1 VTAKS
6 AVRLGLG
13 VALAAVFTWLL
24 LRQLDLSQVIDAFK
38 EATGRWVVA
47 ALAAFFLGYLCRI
60 ARWHAMLSG
69 SVPGVRLRACV
80 GPFLASFAAN
90 NVLPFRAG
98 DVMRVFAFN
107 RALGTTSGVVAA
119 TLFVERLL
127 DLLMVVVLFAA
138 ALQAFDIGPSVVSG
152 LGSTALFA
160 GAAVL
165 LLVLLFPRTF
175 APAARWTGRLAS
187 RMAPRIGARL
197 SDEIAKGLATLEQ
210 LAKGHVMLKL
220 LAWSALAWTFEG
232 CVFWFAALA
241 LPSVTEPQGAWLA
254 LPVATFATLIP
265 STPGYVGTFDYFMA
279 WAMIQLGNA
288 PSPAAAAAFLVHTLL
303 WLPPTIVGGAYLL
316 LHPVRGI
323 AAAGGGTRSAPGASP
338 EKSRS
343 A

>member
-1 VTAKS
+1 MTATS

-13 VALAAVFTWLL
+13 IALAALFTWLL
-24 LRQLDLSQVIDAFK
+24 LQQLDLSQVIDTFK
-38 EATGRWVVA
+38 AATGRWVIA
-47 ALAAFFLGYLCRI
+47 ALAAFALGYLCRI

-69 SVPGVRLRACV
+69 SVPGLRMRVCV

-152 LGSTALFA
+152 VGSTALFA

-165 LLVLLFPRTF
+165 LLVLLFPRPF
-175 APAARWTGRLAS
+175 APAARWAGRLV
-187 RMAPRIGARL
+187 RRVAPRAGARVP
-197 SDEIAKGLATLEQ
+197 DEITKGLATLER

-220 LAWSALAWTFEG
+220 LGWSALAWAFEG
-232 CVFWFAALA
+232 GVFWFAALA
-241 LPSVTEPQGAWLA
+241 LPAVTEPQAAWLA

-265 STPGYVGTFDYFMA
+265 STPGYVGTFDYFTA
-279 WAMIQLGNA
+279 WAMILLGNA
-288 PSPAAAAAFLVHTLL
+288 PSAAAAAAFLVHMLL
-303 WLPPTIVGGAYLL
+303 WLPPTVIGGAYLL
-316 LHPVRGI
+316 SHPVREF
-323 AAAGGGTRSAPGASP
+323 AAASSLPRGERDARRD
-338 EKSRS
+338 KSGP

>member
-1 VTAKS
+1 M
-6 AVRLGLG
+6 VRLGVG

-24 LRQLDLSQVIDAFK
+24 LRQLDLLQVIEAFRA
-38 EATGRWVVA
+38 ATGRWVVA
-47 ALAAFFLGYLCRI
+47 ALAAFALGYFCRI
-60 ARWHAMLSG
+60 ARWHSMLSG
-69 SVPGVRLRACV
+69 SVSGLQLRACA

-107 RALGTTSGVVAA
+107 RTLGTTSGVVAA

-127 DLLMVVVLFAA
+127 DLLIVTVLLAA
-138 ALQAFDIGPSVVSG
+138 ALRMFDIGPTVVSG
-152 LGSTALFA
+152 LGSTVLLA

-175 APAARWTGRLAS
+175 APAARWAGRLAS
-187 RMAPRIGARL
+187 RVAPRAGARV
-197 SDEIAKGLATLEQ
+197 SEEIAKGLATLER

-220 LAWSALAWTFEG
+220 LAWSALAWMFEG
-232 CVFWFAALA
+232 CVFLFAALA

-265 STPGYVGTFDYFMA
+265 STPGYVGTFDYFTA

-288 PSPAAAAAFLVHTLL
+288 TAPAAAMAFLVHTLL
-303 WLPPTIVGGAYLL
+303 WLPPTVLGGAYLFS
-316 LHPVRGI
+316 HPVRGI
-323 AAAGGGTRSAPGASP
+323 TAVGGGTRSEPGARP
-338 EKSRS
+338 ERPGS